1 MGRTMHHF
9 LSVPPSSQSALDFDR
24 ISHSSFLH
32 YTFIWPEAAM
42 RTHAPSSGLAYIHPH
57 VAMSKDTSN
66 LVSGPDVASAHSL
79 CGRQGILPLFVLTL
93 FLPQLLLARVSRSA
107 YV

>member
-1 MGRTMHHF
+1 MGRTMHYF
-9 LSVPPSSQSALDFDR
+9 LSVLPSSQSALDFDR
-24 ISHSSFLH
+24 ISLASFLH

-42 RTHAPSSGLAYIHPH
+42 RTHAPASGLAYIHPH

-79 CGRQGILPLFVLTL
+79 CGRQGILPLFVHTL
-93 FLPQLLLARVSRSA
+93 SSPTLACA
-107 YV
+107 CE